1 MYNGKLMYE
10 CKTEEERQ
18 ELRDKH
24 TEVTYHQTIIQN
36 GTLDK
41 ILERLKRIEDKV
53 DMISKMQLEE
63 HFEPISEAD
72 IMALFD
78 KE

>member
-1 MYNGKLMYE
+1 MYE

-63 HFEPISEAD
+63 HFETISGAD
-72 IMALFD
+72 ILALFD